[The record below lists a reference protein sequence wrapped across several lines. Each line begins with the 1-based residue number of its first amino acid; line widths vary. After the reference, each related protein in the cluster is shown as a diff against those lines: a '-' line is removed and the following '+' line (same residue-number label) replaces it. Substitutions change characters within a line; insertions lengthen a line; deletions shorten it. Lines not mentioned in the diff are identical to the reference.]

1 MSGENTKAIDRS
13 DERVRHDDSA
23 AGVVRAFY
31 DRVRSGDLGMLP
43 VAVGLVVIS
52 VVFTSLNPLFLE
64 PNNLVNLLF
73 DCATVGVISLGIV
86 CVLMLGEIDLSVG
99 SMSGLASAIV
109 GVAWVNM
116 GLPLPLAILMA
127 VAAGA
132 LVGAVYAILLNWI
145 GMPSFVSTLA
155 GLLGT
160 IIGLIEAFTA
170 VSNADLADKAELLS
184 ASISVGMNCTAFG
197 LMVAI
202 PLVLVH
208 SMLQSK
214 TSKIV
219 MGIEMASVKFLNAL
233 TDRAVH
239 QKTALGAG
247 AAEAFVSQNP
257 APQPA

>member
-1 MSGENTKAIDRS
+1 MDVFYTLVKFFADGGFFMYPILIILAIGTAIS
-13 DERVRHDDSA
+13 IER
-23 AGVVRAFY
+23 Y
-31 DRVRSGDLGMLP
+31 TTL
-43 VAVGLVVIS
+43 
-52 VVFTSLNPLFLE
+52 SLMIKRNRESWQKLE
-64 PNNLVNLLF
+64 PLIMKGDFQAARELASK
-73 DCATVGVISLGIV
+73 DTSTIAQI
-86 CVLMLGEIDLSVG
+86 LS
-99 SMSGLASAIV
+99 MGLARQ
-109 GVAWVNM
+109 
-116 GLPLPLAILMA
+116 
-127 VAAGA
+127 
-132 LVGAVYAILLNWI
+132 GAVRRRDDIELAMEQALIEI
-145 GMPSFVSTLA
+145 MPELDKRTAYLATFSNMATLA

-214 TSKIV
+214 TQKIV

-247 AAEAFVSQNP
+247 AAEEYVARQGAEP
-257 APQPA
+257 AHA

>member
-1 MSGENTKAIDRS
+1 MDVFFTIAK
-13 DERVRHDDSA
+13 
-23 AGVVRAFY
+23 FF
-31 DRVRSGDLGMLP
+31 GDGGFFMYPILFIL
-43 VAVGLVVIS
+43 AVGTAIS
-52 VVFTSLNPLFLE
+52 IERYTTLSLMIKRNRESWQKLE
-64 PNNLVNLLF
+64 PLIMKGDFQAARELASK
-73 DCATVGVISLGIV
+73 DTSTIAQI
-86 CVLMLGEIDLSVG
+86 LS
-99 SMSGLASAIV
+99 MGLARQ
-109 GVAWVNM
+109 
-116 GLPLPLAILMA
+116 
-127 VAAGA
+127 
-132 LVGAVYAILLNWI
+132 GAVRRRDDIELAMEQALIEI
-145 GMPSFVSTLA
+145 MPELDKRTAYLATFSNMATLA

-208 SMLQSK
+208 SLLQSK

-239 QKTALGAG
+239 QKTALGVG
-247 AAEAFVSQNP
+247 AAEAFVSP
-257 APQPA
+257 TSAPQPA

>member
-1 MSGENTKAIDRS
+1 MDVIFT
-13 DERVRHDDSA
+13 
-23 AGVVRAFY
+23 VVKFFADGGFFMY
-31 DRVRSGDLGMLP
+31 PILIIL
-43 VAVGLVVIS
+43 AVGTAIS
-52 VVFTSLNPLFLE
+52 IERYTTLSLMIKRNRDSWQKLE
-64 PNNLVNLLF
+64 PLIMRGDF
-73 DCATVGVISLGIV
+73 HAAREAASKDTSTIAQI
-86 CVLMLGEIDLSVG
+86 LS
-99 SMSGLASAIV
+99 MGLARQ
-109 GVAWVNM
+109 
-116 GLPLPLAILMA
+116 
-127 VAAGA
+127 
-132 LVGAVYAILLNWI
+132 GAVRRRDDIELAMEQALIEI
-145 GMPSFVSTLA
+145 MPELDKRTAYLATFSNMATLA

-208 SMLQSK
+208 SLLQSK
-214 TSKIV
+214 TATIV

-247 AAEAFVSQNP
+247 AAEEFVTRQA

>member
-1 MSGENTKAIDRS
+1 MYPILTILAIGTAIS
-13 DERVRHDDSA
+13 IERYWTLTLMINKNQNSWKK
-23 AGVVRAFY
+23 
-31 DRVRSGDLGMLP
+31 
-43 VAVGLVVIS
+43 
-52 VVFTSLNPLFLE
+52 LE
-64 PNNLVNLLF
+64 PLIMKGDFQAARELASK
-73 DCATVGVISLGIV
+73 DTSTIAQI
-86 CVLMLGEIDLSVG
+86 LS
-99 SMSGLASAIV
+99 MGLARQ
-109 GVAWVNM
+109 
-116 GLPLPLAILMA
+116 
-127 VAAGA
+127 
-132 LVGAVYAILLNWI
+132 GAVRRRDDIELAMEQALIEI
-145 GMPSFVSTLA
+145 MPELDKRTAYLATFSNMATLA

-208 SMLQSK
+208 SLLQSK

-233 TDRAVH
+233 TDRQVH

-247 AAEAFVSQNP
+247 AAEAFVSP
-257 APQPA
+257 TSAPQPA

>member
-1 MSGENTKAIDRS
+1 MDVIYILVKFFADGGFFMYPILIILAIGTAIS
-13 DERVRHDDSA
+13 IER
-23 AGVVRAFY
+23 Y
-31 DRVRSGDLGMLP
+31 TTL
-43 VAVGLVVIS
+43 
-52 VVFTSLNPLFLE
+52 SLMIKRNRESWQKLE
-64 PNNLVNLLF
+64 PLIMTGDF
-73 DCATVGVISLGIV
+73 TQAR
-86 CVLMLGEIDLSVG
+86 EI
-99 SMSGLASAIV
+99 ASKDTSTIAQIL
-109 GVAWVNM
+109 NM
-116 GLPLPLAILMA
+116 GLARQ
-127 VAAGA
+127 
-132 LVGAVYAILLNWI
+132 GAVRRRDDIELAMEQALIEI
-145 GMPSFVSTLA
+145 MPELDKRTAYLATFSNMATLA

-208 SMLQSK
+208 SLLQSK
-214 TSKIV
+214 TGKIV

-247 AAEAFVSQNP
+247 AAEAFVAPTSV
-257 APQPA
+257 PQPA

>member
-1 MSGENTKAIDRS
+1 MDVIF
-13 DERVRHDDSA
+13 RVVKFFAD
-23 AGVVRAFY
+23 GGFFMFPI
-31 DRVRSGDLGMLP
+31 LFIL
-43 VAVGLVVIS
+43 AVGTAIS
-52 VVFTSLNPLFLE
+52 IERYTTLSLMIKRNKASWQKLE
-64 PNNLVNLLF
+64 PLIMKGDF
-73 DCATVGVISLGIV
+73 QAAREAASKDTSTIAQI
-86 CVLMLGEIDLSVG
+86 LS
-99 SMSGLASAIV
+99 MGLARQ
-109 GVAWVNM
+109 
-116 GLPLPLAILMA
+116 
-127 VAAGA
+127 
-132 LVGAVYAILLNWI
+132 GAVRRRDDIELAMEQALIEI
-145 GMPSFVSTLA
+145 MPELDKRTAYLATFSNMATLA

-214 TSKIV
+214 TATIV

-247 AAEAFVSQNP
+247 AAEEFVTRQA

>member
-1 MSGENTKAIDRS
+1 MDVIL
-13 DERVRHDDSA
+13 
-23 AGVVRAFY
+23 VVVKFFADGGFFMY
-31 DRVRSGDLGMLP
+31 PILFIL
-43 VAVGLVVIS
+43 AVGTAIS
-52 VVFTSLNPLFLE
+52 IERYTTLSLMIKRNKESWQKLE
-64 PNNLVNLLF
+64 PLIMKGDF
-73 DCATVGVISLGIV
+73 QAAREAASKDASTIAQI
-86 CVLMLGEIDLSVG
+86 LS
-99 SMSGLASAIV
+99 MGLARQ
-109 GVAWVNM
+109 
-116 GLPLPLAILMA
+116 
-127 VAAGA
+127 
-132 LVGAVYAILLNWI
+132 GAVRRRDDIELAMEQALIEI
-145 GMPSFVSTLA
+145 MPELDKRTAYLATFSNMATLA

-214 TSKIV
+214 TGTIV

-247 AAEAFVSQNP
+247 AAEEFVTRQA

>member
-1 MSGENTKAIDRS
+1 MDVIFT
-13 DERVRHDDSA
+13 
-23 AGVVRAFY
+23 VVKFFADGGFFMY
-31 DRVRSGDLGMLP
+31 PILIIL
-43 VAVGLVVIS
+43 AVGTAIS
-52 VVFTSLNPLFLE
+52 IERYTTLSLMIKRNKDSWQKLE
-64 PNNLVNLLF
+64 PLIMKGDF
-73 DCATVGVISLGIV
+73 HAAREAASKDTSTIAQI
-86 CVLMLGEIDLSVG
+86 LS
-99 SMSGLASAIV
+99 MGLARQ
-109 GVAWVNM
+109 
-116 GLPLPLAILMA
+116 
-127 VAAGA
+127 
-132 LVGAVYAILLNWI
+132 GAVRRRDDIELAMEQALIEI
-145 GMPSFVSTLA
+145 MPELDKRTAYLATFSNMATLA

-208 SMLQSK
+208 SLLQSK
-214 TSKIV
+214 TATIV

-247 AAEAFVSQNP
+247 AAEEFVTRQA

>member
-1 MSGENTKAIDRS
+1 MDVIL
-13 DERVRHDDSA
+13 RVVKFFAD
-23 AGVVRAFY
+23 GGFFMY
-31 DRVRSGDLGMLP
+31 P
-43 VAVGLVVIS
+43 I
-52 VVFTSLNPLFLE
+52 
-64 PNNLVNLLF
+64 
-73 DCATVGVISLGIV
+73 
-86 CVLMLGEIDLSVG
+86 
-99 SMSGLASAIV
+99 
-109 GVAWVNM
+109 
-116 GLPLPLAILMA
+116 LAILA
-127 VAAGA
+127 VGTAISIERYTTLSLMIKRNRESWQKLEPLIMRGDFQAARELASKDSSTIAQILSMGLA
-132 LVGAVYAILLNWI
+132 RQGAVRRRDDIELAMEQALIEI
-145 GMPSFVSTLA
+145 MPELDKRTAYLATFSNMATLA

-214 TSKIV
+214 TATIV

-247 AAEAFVSQNP
+247 AAEEFVTRQA

>member
-1 MSGENTKAIDRS
+1 
-13 DERVRHDDSA
+13 
-23 AGVVRAFY
+23 
-31 DRVRSGDLGMLP
+31 
-43 VAVGLVVIS
+43 
-52 VVFTSLNPLFLE
+52 
-64 PNNLVNLLF
+64 
-73 DCATVGVISLGIV
+73 
-86 CVLMLGEIDLSVG
+86 
-99 SMSGLASAIV
+99 
-109 GVAWVNM
+109 
-116 GLPLPLAILMA
+116 MA
-127 VAAGA
+127 
-132 LVGAVYAILLNWI
+132 
-145 GMPSFVSTLA
+145 TLA

-208 SMLQSK
+208 SLLQSK
-214 TSKIV
+214 TSTIV

-247 AAEAFVSQNP
+247 AAEEFVTRQA

>member
-1 MSGENTKAIDRS
+1 MDVILI
-13 DERVRHDDSA
+13 
-23 AGVVRAFY
+23 VVKFFADGGFFMY
-31 DRVRSGDLGMLP
+31 PILFILG
-43 VAVGLVVIS
+43 
-52 VVFTSLNPLFLE
+52 
-64 PNNLVNLLF
+64 
-73 DCATVGVISLGIV
+73 
-86 CVLMLGEIDLSVG
+86 
-99 SMSGLASAIV
+99 V
-109 GVAWVNM
+109 GVAISVERYTTLSLMIKRNAESWKKLEPLIMKGDFHGARELASKDTSTIAQILSM
-116 GLPLPLAILMA
+116 GLARQ
-127 VAAGA
+127 
-132 LVGAVYAILLNWI
+132 GAVRRRDDIELAMEQALIEI
-145 GMPSFVSTLA
+145 MPELDKRTAYLATFSNMATLA

-214 TSKIV
+214 TATIV
-219 MGIEMASVKFLNAL
+219 TGIEMASVKFLNAL

-247 AAEAFVSQNP
+247 AAEEFVSRQP
-257 APQPA
+257 SPQPA

>member
-1 MSGENTKAIDRS
+1 MEVIL
-13 DERVRHDDSA
+13 RVVKFFAD
-23 AGVVRAFY
+23 GGFFMY
-31 DRVRSGDLGMLP
+31 P
-43 VAVGLVVIS
+43 I
-52 VVFTSLNPLFLE
+52 
-64 PNNLVNLLF
+64 
-73 DCATVGVISLGIV
+73 
-86 CVLMLGEIDLSVG
+86 
-99 SMSGLASAIV
+99 
-109 GVAWVNM
+109 
-116 GLPLPLAILMA
+116 LAILA
-127 VAAGA
+127 VGTAIAIERYTTLTLMIKRNKESWQKLEPLIMRGDFQAAREAASKDTSTIAQILSMGLA
-132 LVGAVYAILLNWI
+132 RQGAVRRRDDIELAMEQALIEI
-145 GMPSFVSTLA
+145 MPELDKRTAYLATFSNMATLA

-214 TSKIV
+214 TATIV
-219 MGIEMASVKFLNAL
+219 TGIEMASVKFLNAL

-247 AAEAFVSQNP
+247 AAEEFVTRQA

>member
-1 MSGENTKAIDRS
+1 MDVIYKLVKFFADGGFFMYPILTI
-13 DERVRHDDSA
+13 
-23 AGVVRAFY
+23 
-31 DRVRSGDLGMLP
+31 L
-43 VAVGLVVIS
+43 AVGTAIS
-52 VVFTSLNPLFLE
+52 IERYTTLSLMIKRNRESWQKLE
-64 PNNLVNLLF
+64 PLIMRGDFQAARELASK
-73 DCATVGVISLGIV
+73 DSSTIAQI
-86 CVLMLGEIDLSVG
+86 LS
-99 SMSGLASAIV
+99 MGLARQ
-109 GVAWVNM
+109 
-116 GLPLPLAILMA
+116 
-127 VAAGA
+127 
-132 LVGAVYAILLNWI
+132 GAVRRRDDIELAMEQALIEI
-145 GMPSFVSTLA
+145 MPELDKRTAYLATFSNMATLA

-208 SMLQSK
+208 SLLQSK
-214 TSKIV
+214 TSTIV

-239 QKTALGAG
+239 AKTALGTG
-247 AAEAFVSQNP
+247 AAEEFVSRQT

>member
-1 MSGENTKAIDRS
+1 MDFI
-13 DERVRHDDSA
+13 
-23 AGVVRAFY
+23 Y
-31 DRVRSGDLGMLP
+31 MLVKFFADGGFFMYP
-43 VAVGLVVIS
+43 ILTILAVGTAIS
-52 VVFTSLNPLFLE
+52 IERYTTLSLMIKRNRESWQKLE
-64 PNNLVNLLF
+64 PLIMRGDFQAARELASK
-73 DCATVGVISLGIV
+73 DSSTIAQI
-86 CVLMLGEIDLSVG
+86 LS
-99 SMSGLASAIV
+99 MGLARQ
-109 GVAWVNM
+109 
-116 GLPLPLAILMA
+116 
-127 VAAGA
+127 
-132 LVGAVYAILLNWI
+132 GAVRRRDDIELAMEQALIEI
-145 GMPSFVSTLA
+145 MPELDKRTSYLATFSNMATLA

-214 TSKIV
+214 TATIV

-247 AAEAFVSQNP
+247 AAEEFVTRQA